1 MRIRGILSLTF
12 AIMAIIFFWFGW
24 SLIAAVVFALLAV
37 ILAFGVF
44 GPGVLSIL
52 WFVFCIVIFV
62 LAVIFL
68 ILFLSHILFLG
79 FGAYLILLI

>member
-1 MRIRGILSLTF
+1 MRIRGILSIVF
-12 AIMAIIFFWFGW
+12 AVLAIIFFWFGW

-62 LAVIFL
+62 LAVVFL
-68 ILFLSHILFLG
+68 ILFLSRVLFLG
-79 FGAYLILLI
+79 FGAYLVLLL